1 MYLHSQQVTLTL
13 AVNVVH
19 SHIHIA
25 HIRIQTD
32 TILPSRT
39 ENVVQKEELQNI
51 SDKLGIRKQF
61 SSRSV
66 YVLTFLGENLYLSF
80 NRSSTNLT

>member
-13 AVNVVH
+13 AVNVGH
-19 SHIHIA
+19 SRTNAHIHI
-25 HIRIQTD
+25 HTD

-66 YVLTFLGENLYLSF
+66 YVLTFLGENSYLSF